1 MSQLKI
7 ALCLPL
13 FKKFKTKSKKRIL
26 QEQRS
31 SLEEFDLYCFKDDEP
46 NSLCA
51 DILRT

>member
-7 ALCLPL
+7 ALCMPL
-13 FKKFKTKSKKRIL
+13 FKKFKTKSKKKIL

-31 SLEEFDLYCFKDDEP
+31 LLEEFELYCFKDDES